1 MILHPIHPRNSRF
14 HLRSLSS
21 LGSDRLALILGRRL
35 DDGYHYFRKVTPA
48 GLTEIE
54 TIVVG
59 PGGTWTIHRAGLHG
73 RFRKRNGHWYR
84 WSQSTSTWI
93 PWDAQSVNEARLAGH
108 RLELYLERATQPCD
122 VEAVL
127 VPEPGMEVGWERDQ
141 APGIHVEANL
151 EHLAARIVR
160 DEVLTPAQVDRI
172 VALLDPRQPLPRL
185 ATSSPQG

>member
-1 MILHPIHPRNSRF
+1 M
-14 HLRSLSS
+14 
-21 LGSDRLALILGRRL
+21 
-35 DDGYHYFRKVTPA
+35 TPA
-48 GLTEIE
+48 GTAEIE

-59 PGGTWTIHRAGLHG
+59 PGGTWTILRAGLNG

-84 WSQSTSTWI
+84 WNRVHRLVD
-93 PWDAQSVNEARLAGH
+93 PVGRRPVNEARLAGH
-108 RLELYLERATQPCD
+108 RLELYLERATQPCV

-127 VPEPGMEVGWERDQ
+127 VPESGMDVSWERDQ
-141 APGIHVEANL
+141 APGIQVEGDL
-151 EHLAARIVR
+151 ERLASRIVR

>member
-1 MILHPIHPRNSRF
+1 MILHPINQRNSRLN
-14 HLRSLSS
+14 LRSFSS
-21 LGSDRLALILGRRL
+21 LGGDRLAAALGRRL

-48 GLTEIE
+48 GTAEIE

-59 PGGTWTIHRAGLHG
+59 PGGTWTILRAALHG

-84 WSQSTSTWI
+84 WNRSTDSWI
-93 PWDAQSVNEARLAGH
+93 PWDAVPVNEARLAGH
-108 RLELYLERATQPCD
+108 RLELYLERATQPCV

-127 VPEPGMEVGWERDQ
+127 APQAGMEVGWERDQ
-141 APGIHVEANL
+141 APGIHVEGNT
-151 EHLAARIVR
+151 ERLAARIAR

-185 ATSSPQG
+185 ATSSQQG